1 VIEGIQIGSFMKHKR
16 NVKILINLIFVELL
30 SFSLNG
36 ADTDIP
42 VFDIP
47 DIESNLVF
55 KVAGFRKT
63 ESIVNGIDVP
73 IFTTDTN
80 VLGRMDTGVLC
91 CVVSPKQFATT
102 LFVLARQPFEREE
115 LWELPPSYK
124 LFKLGHFYKIP
135 YSIKDLGDGGGTNL
149 YFTLGGGLRLSS
161 GLNANSNVF
170 SKSTLETAGDT
181 VKALAKRYYVSA
193 DEAMAEVER
202 LRPQVAK
209 YEKQLKEINVAIKE
223 ELDRRKKLG
232 IETTNFYLDDETD
245 KCGILKKEQYKISP
259 LYYEAKSEI
268 LNAEKQIQDFLMK
281 KPVSGGLSP

>member
-1 VIEGIQIGSFMKHKR
+1 MVSVFIISCLSASQI
-16 NVKILINLIFVELL
+16 
-30 SFSLNG
+30 NG
-36 ADTDIP
+36 ANAEVP

-47 DIESNLVF
+47 DIESNLVV
-55 KVAGFRKT
+55 KVVSFRKT
-63 ESIVNGIDVP
+63 ESIANGIGVP

-91 CVVSPKQFATT
+91 VVVSPKQFATT

-124 LFKLGHFYKIP
+124 VFKPGHFYKIP
-135 YSIKDLGDGGGTNL
+135 YSIKDLGDGQGTNL

-193 DEAMAEVER
+193 AEAMAEVER

-209 YEKQLKEINVAIKE
+209 YEKQLKAINVAIKE
-223 ELDRRKKLG
+223 ELDRRKKMG

-259 LYYEAKSEI
+259 LYYEAKSEM
-268 LNAEKQIQDFLMK
+268 LNAEKQLQDFNTRTNGVN
-281 KPVSGGLSP
+281 P